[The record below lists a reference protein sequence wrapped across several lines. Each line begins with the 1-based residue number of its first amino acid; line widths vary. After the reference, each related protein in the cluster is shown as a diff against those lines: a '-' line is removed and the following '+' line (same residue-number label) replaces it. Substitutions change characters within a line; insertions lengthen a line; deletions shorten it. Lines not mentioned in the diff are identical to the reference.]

1 MAFKIKDGVRIG
13 LVDVF
18 ASNGQLLVPAP
29 SLITPR
35 KIELTGDITGNVLFD
50 GTANVQIATIIQPNS
65 IELGTDTSGNYVE
78 NINPGTGIT
87 VSGGGTE
94 TANVTVTNS
103 DRGSSQNIFKNIANG
118 TGGVQ
123 ITASTNDDTI
133 RFAGGG
139 GTGITFDSGS
149 KTITINTPI
158 PPEADTLQTVTTRG
172 STTANII
179 SFTNGAA
186 SSNTTTGAIIVTG
199 GVGISGALNVGGN
212 ISTAT
217 GVIATSVTTA
227 NIFNT
232 TVTTLNLG
240 GAATTVNIG
249 AATGNTTINN
259 NLVVSGDLTVSGN
272 TTIVNTETLQVED
285 KNIEI
290 GKVATP
296 TDVTADTGGI
306 TLLGDTNKTIQW
318 LNSTDAWTFSEHI
331 DLASGKEFRINNTL
345 VANSTSLGSGI
356 VGSSLT
362 SVGTITT
369 GVWQGSV
376 IGAAYGGTG
385 QSTYSNGQILIGNN
399 TGGLTKATITAGAN
413 ITVTNGDG
421 SITIGTTGLV
431 SATDVITNTEIVD
444 SSHVVGKLLTG
455 RVFAN
460 GINALTT
467 LHLVTGRGATTNNVV
482 TLSNTTTSN
491 STAGALIVSGGI
503 SANDIF
509 IRNEIRD
516 AITITSS
523 NTVTLATVSQT
534 AIDTFPIATYRSG
547 RYMIQI
553 TQGSNYQLSDF
564 RILHNGTTTYITEYA
579 VLESAGTEL
588 CTITADISSGTTARI
603 LATMGSATSAAIKI
617 NRTLF
622 TV

>member
-1 MAFKIKDGVRIG
+1 MFKIKDGVKIG
-13 LVDVF
+13 TVQVF

-35 KIELTGDITGNVLFD
+35 KIELTGDITGNVFFD
-50 GTANVQIATIIQPNS
+50 GTANVQIATVIQPNS

-399 TGGLTKATITAGAN
+399 TGGLTKATIQAGAN

-431 SATDVITNTEIVD
+431 SASDIITNTEIVD
-444 SSHVVGKLLTG
+444 SNHVVGKLLTG

-491 STAGALIVSGGI
+491 STAGALIVSGGV

-523 NTVTLATVSQT
+523 NTVTVSTVDTT

-588 CTITADISSGTTARI
+588 CTITADVSSGNARI